1 MDKVQESESWEDVI
15 VNFFET
21 VISQS
26 KLYKARDYI
35 GKKENDIKKEKNDKE
50 LKKLVEA
57 RDKKQKELIKL
68 RKEAPSTEIRDW
80 LEANAK
86 KTGSIMKATH
96 VLKFSHT
103 SSDPEGIYLEGKST
117 DTVLSTSSLKKTIIP
132 DLAHSDGALISV
144 SRFLHL
150 EFKSDRIIDL
160 ILAKK
165 YDFLKGFVKNKSQLN
180 SWKNGFSKLVQET
193 RKIQTTDKAKQIY
206 FPLDESK
213 KYERLEDRPYHLII
227 PLFPSS
233 LSENLYQ
240 YIDNLKYSEN
250 QKKIKEQK
258 RPKEEGVSPKF
269 HQSPLISLSNI
280 GIQNY
285 GGKYPRNVSMLN
297 ANRQGKAYLFSTQP
311 PTWEK
316 QLKLPIY
323 KESLFDGLSNY
334 QINEDMKYLVEF
346 LQRFKSLD
354 LSYKDPKRYV
364 HLERWIESI
373 IDEVLYYA
381 NTIQKLIA
389 SWSAD
394 ENTKLKIEHQYFL
407 DPYRDDKAF
416 QGKRSTTDW
425 QAIVCD
431 DFASWVN
438 RQLVRA
444 DKTFTPQAEHTR
456 LWKKLFN
463 ESLRED
469 TEAIKVEKQFNKNEG
484 VV

>member
-1 MDKVQESESWEDVI
+1 MDKVQEFGSWKEVI

-21 VISQS
+21 IISQS

-35 GKKENDIKKEKNDKE
+35 GKKENDMKKEKNDKK
-50 LKKLVEA
+50 LKSLVEA

-80 LEANAK
+80 LEVNAK
-86 KTGSIMKATH
+86 KSGSIMKATH

-117 DTVLSTSSLKKTIIP
+117 DTILSTSSLKKTIIP
-132 DLAHSDGALISV
+132 DLAHSNGALISV

-165 YDFLKGFVKNKSQLN
+165 YAFLKGFVKNESQLN
-180 SWKNGFSKLVQET
+180 SWKGGFSKLAQET
-193 RKIQTTDKAKQIY
+193 RKIQTADKAKQIY
-206 FPLDESK
+206 FPLDETK

-250 QKKIKEQK
+250 QKEIKEQK
-258 RPKEEGVSPKF
+258 RPKEKDISPKF
-269 HQSPLISLSNI
+269 HASPLVSVANSA
-280 GIQNY
+280 IQNF
-285 GGKYPRNVSMLN
+285 GGEYPRNVSMLN
-297 ANRQGKAYLFSTQP
+297 ANRQGKMFLFSTHP
-311 PTWEK
+311 PSWEK
-316 QLKLPIY
+316 QLNPPVF
-323 KESLFDGLSNY
+323 KESLFDNLSNH

-346 LQRFKSLD
+346 LQRFKYLD
-354 LSYKDPKRYV
+354 LSYKDPKRYA
-364 HLERWIESI
+364 HLERWVESI
-373 IDEVLYYA
+373 VDEVLYYA
-381 NTIQKLIA
+381 NTIQKLPA
-389 SWSAD
+389 SWSGD
-394 ENTKLKIEHQYFL
+394 ENMRLKIEHQHFL
-407 DPYRDDKAF
+407 DPYRDDEVF
-416 QGKRSTTDW
+416 QAKRSTTDW

-431 DFASWVN
+431 DFANWVN
-438 RQLVRA
+438 RKLVVK

-456 LWKKLFN
+456 LWKKLFK
-463 ESLRED
+463 EALRED
-469 TEAIKVEKQFNKNEG
+469 TEAIKAEKQFNAKQEA
-484 VV
+484 V